1 MSQLS
6 LPHIGLTNDDGPRS
20 IALAAFIEELKPRFK
35 LTIAI
40 PNTPRS
46 GISKAMSF
54 FDPIRFME
62 GTIINGHPTTETT
75 GTPSDIVTW
84 FRTFYPKMDLIVS
97 GPNLG
102 LNASLHSILTSGT
115 VGAAI
120 EAALWGF
127 PALAFSI
134 ETPETSWFLPTEKTI
149 NVIEAVKRARL
160 LIQYIL
166 ENGLPPGVNIL
177 NVNFPENLDETTPT
191 RVTDTIPIR
200 FNNRVTPRTD
210 TYGNEYFWIIG
221 EPIKEIPKTSDVFI
235 SSFKKEVSITPL
247 QLELTNQKLVETTQK
262 FLDPLF
268 D

>member
-1 MSQLS
+1 MSHQS
-6 LPHIGLTNDDGPRS
+6 PPHIGLTNDDGPRS
-20 IALAAFIEELKPRFK
+20 IALAAFIEELKPRYK
-35 LTIAI
+35 LTVAI
-40 PNTPRS
+40 PNVPRS

-54 FDPIRFME
+54 FNPMRFME
-62 GTIINGHPTTETT
+62 GSIISGEPTMETT

-84 FRTFYPKMDLIVS
+84 FRTFHPKMDLIVS

-102 LNASLHSILTSGT
+102 LNASMHSILTSGT

-134 ETPETSWFLPTEKTI
+134 ETPESSWFLPTEKSI
-149 NVIEAVKRARL
+149 NVEEAAKRARL
-160 LIQYIL
+160 LIQHTL
-166 ENGLPPGVNIL
+166 DNGLPPGVNIL

-210 TYGNEYFWIIG
+210 THGNEYFWIIG
-221 EPIKEIPKTSDVFI
+221 EPIKKIPKTSDVFI
-235 SSFKKEVSITPL
+235 SAFKKEVSITPI
-247 QLELTNQKLVETTQK
+247 QLELTNQKIIETTRK

-268 D
+268 K